1 MLLKKY
7 IINYL
12 NEAKGNIYRPK
23 SKTEYNVLFDYWLQT
38 VFSGAVENFEPFVKA
53 VYKNKN
59 KKNALLEVFPSL
71 RYNKG
76 KIKQPENVL
85 ISYLSER
92 VAEEG
97 KFKKEMLGDFFL
109 ENYVC
114 PSDVYYILRKFI
126 VPNKDLVVQTEKDA
140 RRLFPESLWNKL
152 HLQIIFYG
160 REYSPA
166 RGWDIEKDVI
176 TKTIGRKHL
185 K

>member
-126 VPNKDLVVQTEKDA
+126 VPNKDFATQNPYRNPSSLASSPQFRFSIDENMWNEVKGMGSTQDWSEIWGSDREKL
-140 RRLFPESLWNKL
+140 RF
-152 HLQIIFYG
+152 
-160 REYSPA
+160 
-166 RGWDIEKDVI
+166 
-176 TKTIGRKHL
+176 
-185 K
+185 